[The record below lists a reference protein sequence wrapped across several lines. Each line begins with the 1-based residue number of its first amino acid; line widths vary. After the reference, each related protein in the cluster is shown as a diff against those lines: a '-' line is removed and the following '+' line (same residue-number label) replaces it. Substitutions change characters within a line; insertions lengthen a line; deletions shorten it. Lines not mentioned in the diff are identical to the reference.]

1 MSNSKQGVSDT
12 DNTVVSRTPHSSEVT
27 VYSGGPAI
35 VREQRQVEMKDGKV
49 VVTLEGL
56 PEHYVP
62 GSLTITGAE
71 GPGALK
77 LGAFSYRPSSLS
89 VETILE
95 KAVGKK
101 ITLKSGDAETSGIL
115 RHVLGNQIVL
125 EVDGKVQILVNDGT
139 LSLDPACLIGLTTMP
154 SIRLEATI
162 GKTGGYGLGVMYAT
176 EGLSWSQRFEAFYD
190 AAEEKLRRL
199 ACWVDLTNNTGAPI
213 GSTRFQLIAGYNNG
227 YSGGNYAR
235 PRGARMMAMAAS
247 ASPMGGGL
255 ESAAFGADSA
265 EVETVGEQKLYTL
278 PVELA
283 LEAGE
288 TKTTA
293 LMLAEAVPVV
303 QEYLLSQGY
312 FTPAAQLRD
321 RKDKLP
327 VHVRLTIKNDAASN
341 LGVVLPP
348 GQVNIFEPDSKGSLQ
363 RTDSAQVG
371 SHVAVGESFQLMLST
386 PSKDVKAQRRLVSS
400 TDDPEA
406 GKEEG
411 TGGVDNFP
419 IKPLGGTAVAAAPA
433 MTMGG
438 PDVGS
443 PAVHRVEIAT
453 DENPAEADEAGAKG
467 KKKERPRFR
476 TEVREVV
483 VFNFKGKEVDVLV
496 QDALP
501 PKATFVK
508 PISAAADAVKKI
520 DKADG
525 LVSYVVTVPAGGET
539 VVAYTIKY
547 RIN

>member
-1 MSNSKQGVSDT
+1 
-12 DNTVVSRTPHSSEVT
+12 
-27 VYSGGPAI
+27 
-35 VREQRQVEMKDGKV
+35 
-49 VVTLEGL
+49 
-56 PEHYVP
+56 
-62 GSLTITGAE
+62 
-71 GPGALK
+71 
-77 LGAFSYRPSSLS
+77 
-89 VETILE
+89 
-95 KAVGKK
+95 
-101 ITLKSGDAETSGIL
+101 
-115 RHVLGNQIVL
+115 
-125 EVDGKVQILVNDGT
+125 
-139 LSLDPACLIGLTTMP
+139 
-154 SIRLEATI
+154 
-162 GKTGGYGLGVMYAT
+162 
-176 EGLSWSQRFEAFYD
+176 
-190 AAEEKLRRL
+190 
-199 ACWVDLTNNTGAPI
+199 
-213 GSTRFQLIAGYNNG
+213 
-227 YSGGNYAR
+227 
-235 PRGARMMAMAAS
+235 
-247 ASPMGGGL
+247 MGGGL

-288 TKTTA
+288 TKTTS

-341 LGVVLPP
+341 LGVALPP

-363 RTDSAQVG
+363 RTDSAQVSG
-371 SHVAVGESFQLMLST
+371 HVAVGESFQLMLST
-386 PSKDVKAQRRLVSS
+386 PSKDVKAQRRMVSS
-400 TDDPEA
+400 TDDPEEGKDDGA
-406 GKEEG
+406 GSGDK
-411 TGGVDNFP
+411 FP
-419 IKPLGGTAVAAAPA
+419 IKPLGETAAAPA
-433 MTMGG
+433 MSMGG
-438 PDVGS
+438 PTVGM

-453 DENPAEADEAGAKG
+453 DENPAEAEEAGAKG
-467 KKKERPRFR
+467 KKKEKPRFR

-508 PISAAADAVKKI
+508 PISAGENAVKKI
-520 DKADG
+520 DKANG

>member
-77 LGAFSYRPSSLS
+77 LGAFSYRPASLS
-89 VETILE
+89 VEAILE
-95 KAVGKK
+95 KAAGKE
-101 ITLKSGDAETSGIL
+101 ITLKSGDVETKGIL

-139 LSLDPACLIGLTTMP
+139 LSLDPACLSGLTTMP

-162 GKTGGYGLGVMYAT
+162 GKAGGYGLGVMYAT

-227 YSGGNYAR
+227 YGGGNYAR

-278 PVELA
+278 PLELA

-288 TKTTA
+288 TKTTS

-341 LGVVLPP
+341 LGVALPP

-363 RTDSAQVG
+363 RTDSAQVSG
-371 SHVAVGESFQLMLST
+371 HVAVGESFQLMLST
-386 PSKDVKAQRRLVSS
+386 PSKDVKAQRRMVSS
-400 TDDPEA
+400 TDDPEEGKDA
-406 GKEEG
+406 GAGNGDK
-411 TGGVDNFP
+411 FP
-419 IKPLGGTAVAAAPA
+419 IKPLGESADAAPA
-433 MTMGG
+433 MSMGG
-438 PDVGS
+438 PTVGM

-453 DENPAEADEAGAKG
+453 DENPAEAEEAGAKG
-467 KKKERPRFR
+467 KKKEKPRFR

-508 PISAAADAVKKI
+508 PISAGESAVKKI
-520 DKADG
+520 DKANG